1 MGKYYLEEERFKYSF
16 PEYLGEW
23 VKPPMNF
30 YYKFNNE
37 YTLIFYCDF
46 INKNG
51 GYSYKALVELYD
63 SNINLINKIFVDMS
77 EKNINSGDILYKFL
91 RDWVQESINKYE
103 CDINQFNE
111 NCSECGFCK

>member
-1 MGKYYLEEERFKYSF
+1 MKYYLEEERFKYSF

-51 GYSYKALVELYD
+51 GYSCKALVELYD
-63 SNINLINKIFVDMS
+63 SNINLINKISVDMS
-77 EKNINSGDILYKFL
+77 EKNINSGDALYKFL
-91 RDWVQESINKYE
+91 RDWVQENLQGMNKE
-103 CDINQFNE
+103 
-111 NCSECGFCK
+111 G

>member
-63 SNINLINKIFVDMS
+63 SNINLINKISVDMS
-77 EKNINSGDILYKFL
+77 EKTLIQVIHYTNS
-91 RDWVQESINKYE
+91 
-103 CDINQFNE
+103 
-111 NCSECGFCK
+111 